1 MSTQVADLRVL
12 LSADLSSLPA
22 DVRSAANILKSY
34 VTDAT
39 QAEDATRS
47 FGRTF
52 GETADLLSQKSQAII
67 GGFSLMQ
74 GAVLGVVGA
83 AVGMASAVSSLAQQ
97 GRELEQMSNKAGVT
111 VERMQ
116 ELAYATEQY
125 NVSGD
130 QLADMLKD
138 VQDKL
143 GDFSATGGGEFADW
157 MTNIA
162 PKVGLTIEKL
172 QQMSGPDALIAM
184 QDAMDK
190 TNVSAAEQV
199 FYLESIAN
207 DVSTLQP
214 LLRNNGAELQRL
226 TSHYRG
232 LNVALS
238 ETDISQLKEMDQQL
252 HDVGLKLQGSFAKA
266 VLGAS
271 EQIDWLTDKVSYAVG
286 YWGTL
291 FDSWA
296 DNPRTIDGMSRR
308 LGNLREELADLDEQ
322 IKETSNQKQYG
333 GVGFLDALLGN
344 TDGKSGLPE
353 LQQRRAEIEAEIN
366 RIQEA
371 YGRKRFGI
379 GEQPEYKPPVP
390 VSSRDTSADT
400 KAATQKLQEQGA
412 SRLSALDMQYASELD
427 KLRLSHEERLTEI
440 NGMQVSEAE
449 LRRRGYESLA
459 ELREEY
465 RQKEADH
472 FTQEQADYMA
482 KREEA
487 MAKELEAD
495 QRKQDQ
501 LVEQERQRVAQQKAA
516 QQQAARDMLSFT
528 SQTIG
533 LTTDMLQQS
542 GKEQTGMMKALL
554 AAQKLLAI
562 PSILIAGQQAAAGA
576 EAFAAMTGGLIGAA
590 TARKLIEA
598 QTAISIGLVVG
609 TSIAGMAHSGIEE
622 IPSEGTW
629 LLDKGERVYTNRSAQ
644 RIDQMYDQLM
654 EGGSGA
660 AGGGAVFE
668 QHLHFTGDMNDTER
682 QQMITSAAKQGYQ
695 MMIEDFGGYGQ
706 GRRLLGV

>member
-1 MSTQVADLRVL
+1 MSTQIADLRVL

-22 DVRSAANILKSY
+22 DVRSAANVLKSY
-34 VTDAT
+34 AADA
-39 QAEDATRS
+39 QRSEDATLN
-47 FGRTF
+47 FGRSF

-67 GGFSLMQ
+67 GGFSVMQ

-97 GRELEQMSNKAGVT
+97 GRELEQMSLKAGVS
-111 VERMQ
+111 VEKMQ

-130 QLADMLKD
+130 KLADMLKD

-143 GDFSATGGGEFADW
+143 GDFSATGGGEFKDW
-157 MTNIA
+157 MENIA
-162 PKVGLTIEKL
+162 PKVGLTVSKL
-172 QQMSGPDALIAM
+172 QQMAGPEALIAV
-184 QDAMDK
+184 QNAMDA
-190 TNVSAAEQV
+190 TNVSASEQV

-226 TSHYRG
+226 TGHYRN
-232 LNVALS
+232 LNAALS
-238 ETDISQLKEMDQQL
+238 ETDISQLKEMDRQL

-271 EQIDWLTDKVSYAVG
+271 EQIDWLTEKLGYAVS

-308 LGNLREELADLDEQ
+308 LGNLREELKDLDDQ
-322 IKETSNQKQYG
+322 IKETSEQKAFG
-333 GVGFLDALLGN
+333 GVGLIDAILGD
-344 TDGKSGLPE
+344 TAGRSALPE
-353 LQQRRAEIEAEIN
+353 LQQRRAEIEAEID

-371 YGRKRFGI
+371 YGKKRFGI
-379 GEQPEYKPPVP
+379 GEQPEYQPPEP
-390 VSSRDTSADT
+390 VSSRDTSADN
-400 KAATQKLQEQGA
+400 KKLLEQGEA
-412 SRLSALDMQYASELD
+412 RLSALDMQFASELD
-427 KLRLSHEERLTEI
+427 KLRLSHEERLAEI
-440 NGMQVSEAE
+440 DSLQVSEAE
-449 LRRRGYESLA
+449 LRRRGYESLS

-472 FTQEQADYMA
+472 FAEQQADYMA

-501 LVEQERQRVAQQKAA
+501 LAEQERQRVERQKAA
-516 QQQAARDMLSFT
+516 QQQAARDMLNFT
-528 SQTIG
+528 SQTLS

-542 GKEQTGMMKALL
+542 GKEQTFIMKALL

-562 PSILIAGQQAAAGA
+562 PSILVAGEQAEAGA
-576 EAFAAMTGGLIGAA
+576 AAFAAMTGGLLAA
-590 TARKLIEA
+590 ESARAMIKA
-598 QTAISIGLVVG
+598 QTMISVG
-609 TSIAGMAHSGIEE
+609 IVAGTAIAGMAHDGIDT
-622 IPSEGTW
+622 IPREGTW
-629 LLDKGERVYTNRSAQ
+629 LLNTGERVYTNKSAQ

-654 EGGSGA
+654 SGGGVA
-660 AGGGAVFE
+660 ASGGAVFE
-668 QHLHFTGDMNDTER
+668 QHFHFSADMTDTDR
-682 QQMITSAAKQGYQ
+682 NQVITEAALRGYH
-695 MMIEDFGGYGQ
+695 MFIEDLGSNGQ
-706 GRRLLGV
+706 ARRMLGV

>member
-1 MSTQVADLRVL
+1 MSSTQIADLRVL

-22 DVRSAANILKSY
+22 DVRSAANVLKSY
-34 VTDAT
+34 AADAKS
-39 QAEDATRS
+39 AEDSTFNFGRS
-47 FGRTF
+47 FG
-52 GETADLLSQKSQAII
+52 EAADLLSQKSQAII

-226 TSHYRG
+226 TGHYRN
-232 LNVALS
+232 LNAALS

-308 LGNLREELADLDEQ
+308 LGNLREELKDLDDQ
-322 IKETSNQKQYG
+322 IKETSEQKAFG
-333 GVGFLDALLGN
+333 GVGLLDAILGD
-344 TDGKSGLPE
+344 TAGRAALPE
-353 LQQRRAEIEAEIN
+353 LQQRRAEIEAEID

-371 YGRKRFGI
+371 YGKKRFGI
-379 GEQPEYKPPVP
+379 GEQPEYQPPEP
-390 VSSRDTSADT
+390 VSSRDTSADN
-400 KAATQKLQEQGA
+400 KKLLEQGEA
-412 SRLSALDMQYASELD
+412 RLSALDMQFASELD
-427 KLRLSHEERLTEI
+427 KLRLSHEERLAEI
-440 NGMQVSEAE
+440 DSLQVSEAE
-449 LRRRGYESLA
+449 LRRRGYESLS

-472 FTQEQADYMA
+472 FAEQQADYMA

-501 LVEQERQRVAQQKAA
+501 LAEQERQRVERQKAA
-516 QQQAARDMLSFT
+516 QQQAARDMLNFT
-528 SQTIG
+528 SQTLS

-542 GKEQTGMMKALL
+542 GKEQTFIMKALL

-562 PSILIAGQQAAAGA
+562 PSILVAGEQAEAGA
-576 EAFAAMTGGLIGAA
+576 AAFAAMTGGLLAA
-590 TARKLIEA
+590 ESARAMLKA
-598 QTAISIGLVVG
+598 QTMISVG
-609 TSIAGMAHSGIEE
+609 IVAGTAIAGMAHDGIDT
-622 IPSEGTW
+622 IPREGTW
-629 LLDKGERVYTNRSAQ
+629 LLNTGERVYTNKSAQ
-644 RIDQMYDQLM
+644 RIDQMYDRM
-654 EGGSGA
+654 MGGGGVASA
-660 AGGGAVFE
+660 GGAVFE
-668 QHLHFTGDMNDTER
+668 QHLHFSADMTDTDR
-682 QQMITSAAKQGYQ
+682 NQVITEAALRGYH
-695 MMIEDFGGYGQ
+695 MFIEDLGSNGQ
-706 GRRLLGV
+706 ARRMLGV

>member
-1 MSTQVADLRVL
+1 MSSTQIADLRVL

-22 DVRSAANILKSY
+22 DVRSAANVLKSY
-34 VTDAT
+34 AADAKS
-39 QAEDATRS
+39 AEDSTFN
-47 FGRTF
+47 FGRSF

-226 TSHYRG
+226 TGHYRN
-232 LNVALS
+232 LNAALS

-308 LGNLREELADLDEQ
+308 LGNLREELKDLDDQ
-322 IKETSNQKQYG
+322 IKETSEQKAFG
-333 GVGFLDALLGN
+333 GVGLLDAILGD
-344 TDGKSGLPE
+344 TAGRAALPE
-353 LQQRRAEIEAEIN
+353 LQQRRAEIEAEID

-371 YGRKRFGI
+371 YGKKRFGI
-379 GEQPEYKPPVP
+379 GEQPEYQPPEP
-390 VSSRDTSADT
+390 VSSRDTSADN
-400 KAATQKLQEQGA
+400 KKLLEQGEA
-412 SRLSALDMQYASELD
+412 RLSALDMQFASELD
-427 KLRLSHEERLTEI
+427 KLRLSHEERLAEI
-440 NGMQVSEAE
+440 DSLQVSEAE
-449 LRRRGYESLA
+449 LRRRGYESLS

-465 RQKEADH
+465 RQKEADY
-472 FTQEQADYMA
+472 FAEQQADYMA

-501 LVEQERQRVAQQKAA
+501 LAEQERQRVERQKAA
-516 QQQAARDMLSFT
+516 QQQAARDMLNFT
-528 SQTIG
+528 SQTLS

-542 GKEQTGMMKALL
+542 GKEQTFIMKALL

-562 PSILIAGQQAAAGA
+562 PSILVAGEQAEAGA
-576 EAFAAMTGGLIGAA
+576 AAFAAMTGGLLAA
-590 TARKLIEA
+590 ESARAMLKA
-598 QTAISIGLVVG
+598 QTMISVG
-609 TSIAGMAHSGIEE
+609 IVAGTAIAGMAHSGIEE

-629 LLDKGERVYTNRSAQ
+629 LLDKGERVYTNKSAQ

-654 EGGSGA
+654 TGGGGA
-660 AGGGAVFE
+660 ASGGAVFE
-668 QHLHFTGDMNDTER
+668 QHFHFSADMTDTDR
-682 QQMITSAAKQGYQ
+682 NQVITEAANRGYH
-695 MMIEDFGGYGQ
+695 MFIEDLGSNGQ
-706 GRRLLGV
+706 ARRMLGV

>member
-1 MSTQVADLRVL
+1 MSSTQIADLRVL

-22 DVRSAANILKSY
+22 DVRSAANVLKSY
-34 VTDAT
+34 AADAKS
-39 QAEDATRS
+39 AEDSTFN
-47 FGRTF
+47 FGRSF

-226 TSHYRG
+226 TGHYRN
-232 LNVALS
+232 LNAALS
-238 ETDISQLKEMDQQL
+238 ETDIGQLKEMDQQL

-308 LGNLREELADLDEQ
+308 LGNLREELKDLDDQ
-322 IKETSNQKQYG
+322 IKETSEQKAFG
-333 GVGFLDALLGN
+333 GVGLLDAILGD
-344 TDGKSGLPE
+344 TAGRAALPE
-353 LQQRRAEIEAEIN
+353 LQQRRAEIEAEID

-371 YGRKRFGI
+371 YGKKRFGI
-379 GEQPEYKPPVP
+379 GEQPEYQPPEP
-390 VSSRDTSADT
+390 VSSRDTTADN
-400 KAATQKLQEQGA
+400 KKLLEQGEA
-412 SRLSALDMQYASELD
+412 RLSALDMQFASELD
-427 KLRLSHEERLTEI
+427 KLRLSHEERLAEI
-440 NGMQVSEAE
+440 DSLQVSEAE
-449 LRRRGYESLA
+449 LRRRGYESLS

-472 FTQEQADYMA
+472 FAEQQADYMA

-501 LVEQERQRVAQQKAA
+501 LAEQERGRVERQKAA
-516 QQQAARDMLSFT
+516 QQQAARDMLNFT
-528 SQTIG
+528 SQTLS

-542 GKEQTGMMKALL
+542 GKEQTFIMKALL

-562 PSILIAGQQAAAGA
+562 PSILVAGEQAEAGA
-576 EAFAAMTGGLIGAA
+576 AAFAAMTGGLLSAES
-590 TARKLIEA
+590 ARAMIKA
-598 QTAISIGLVVG
+598 QTMISVG
-609 TSIAGMAHSGIEE
+609 IVAGTAIAGMAHSGIEE

-629 LLDKGERVYTNRSAQ
+629 LLDKGERVYTNKSAQ

-654 EGGSGA
+654 SGGGVA
-660 AGGGAVFE
+660 ASGGAVFE
-668 QHLHFTGDMNDTER
+668 QHFHFSADMTDTDR
-682 QQMITSAAKQGYQ
+682 NQVITEAALRGYH
-695 MMIEDFGGYGQ
+695 MFIEDLGSNGQ
-706 GRRLLGV
+706 ARRMLGV

>member
-1 MSTQVADLRVL
+1 MSSTQIADLRVL

-22 DVRSAANILKSY
+22 DVRSAANVLKSY
-34 VTDAT
+34 AADAKS
-39 QAEDATRS
+39 AEDSTFN
-47 FGRTF
+47 FGRSF

-226 TSHYRG
+226 TGHYRN
-232 LNVALS
+232 LNAALS

-308 LGNLREELADLDEQ
+308 LGNLREELKDLDDQ
-322 IKETSNQKQYG
+322 IKETSEQKAFG
-333 GVGFLDALLGN
+333 GVGLLDAILGD
-344 TDGKSGLPE
+344 TAGRAALPE
-353 LQQRRAEIEAEIN
+353 LQQRRAEIEAEID

-371 YGRKRFGI
+371 YGKKRFGI
-379 GEQPEYKPPVP
+379 GEQPEYQPPEP
-390 VSSRDTSADT
+390 VSSRDTSADN
-400 KAATQKLQEQGA
+400 KKLLEQGEA
-412 SRLSALDMQYASELD
+412 RLSALDMQFASELD
-427 KLRLSHEERLTEI
+427 KLRLSHEERLAEI
-440 NGMQVSEAE
+440 DSLQVSEAE
-449 LRRRGYESLA
+449 LRRRGYESLS

-472 FTQEQADYMA
+472 FAEQQADYMA

-501 LVEQERQRVAQQKAA
+501 LSEQERGRVERQKAA
-516 QQQAARDMLSFT
+516 QQQGARDMLNFT
-528 SQTIG
+528 SQTLS

-542 GKEQTGMMKALL
+542 GKEQTFIMKALL

-562 PSILIAGQQAAAGA
+562 PSILVAGEQAEAGA
-576 EAFAAMTGGLIGAA
+576 AAFAAMTGGLLSAES
-590 TARKLIEA
+590 ARAMIKA
-598 QTAISIGLVVG
+598 QTMISVG
-609 TSIAGMAHSGIEE
+609 IVAGTAIAGMAHDGIDT
-622 IPSEGTW
+622 IPREGTW
-629 LLDKGERVYTNRSAQ
+629 LLNTGERVYTNKSAQ

-654 EGGSGA
+654 TGGGVA

-668 QHLHFTGDMNDTER
+668 QHFHFSADMTDTDR
-682 QQMITSAAKQGYQ
+682 NQVITEAANRGYH
-695 MMIEDFGGYGQ
+695 MFIEDLGSNGQ
-706 GRRLLGV
+706 ARRMLGI

>member
-1 MSTQVADLRVL
+1 MSTQIADLRVL

-22 DVRSAANILKSY
+22 DVRSAANVLKSY
-34 VTDAT
+34 AADA
-39 QAEDATRS
+39 QRSEDATLN
-47 FGRTF
+47 FGRSF

-67 GGFSLMQ
+67 GGFSVMQ

-97 GRELEQMSNKAGVT
+97 GRELEQMSLKAGVS
-111 VERMQ
+111 VEKMQ

-130 QLADMLKD
+130 KLADMLKD

-143 GDFSATGGGEFADW
+143 GDFSATGGGEFKDW
-157 MTNIA
+157 MENIA
-162 PKVGLTIEKL
+162 PKVGLTVSKL
-172 QQMSGPDALIAM
+172 QQMAGPEALIAV
-184 QDAMDK
+184 QNAMDA
-190 TNVSAAEQV
+190 TNVSASEQV

-226 TSHYRG
+226 TGHYRN
-232 LNVALS
+232 LNAALS

-308 LGNLREELADLDEQ
+308 LGNLREELKDLDDQ
-322 IKETSNQKQYG
+322 IKETSEQKAFG
-333 GVGFLDALLGN
+333 GVGLIDAILGD
-344 TDGKSGLPE
+344 TAGRSALPE
-353 LQQRRAEIEAEIN
+353 LQQRRAEIEAEID

-371 YGRKRFGI
+371 YGKKRFGI
-379 GEQPEYKPPVP
+379 GEQPEYQPPEP
-390 VSSRDTSADT
+390 VSSRDTSADN
-400 KAATQKLQEQGA
+400 KKLLDQGEA
-412 SRLSALDMQYASELD
+412 RLSALDMQFASELD
-427 KLRLSHEERLTEI
+427 KLRLSHEERLAEI
-440 NGMQVSEAE
+440 DSLQVSEAE
-449 LRRRGYESLA
+449 LRRRGYESLS

-472 FTQEQADYMA
+472 FAEQQADYMA

-501 LVEQERQRVAQQKAA
+501 LAEQERQRVERQKAA
-516 QQQAARDMLSFT
+516 QQQAARDMLNFT
-528 SQTIG
+528 SQTLS

-542 GKEQTGMMKALL
+542 GKEQTFIMKALL

-562 PSILIAGQQAAAGA
+562 PSILVAGEQAEAGA
-576 EAFAAMTGGLIGAA
+576 AAFAAMTGGLLAA
-590 TARKLIEA
+590 ESARAMLKA
-598 QTAISIGLVVG
+598 QTMISVG
-609 TSIAGMAHSGIEE
+609 IVAGTAIAGMAHDGIDT
-622 IPSEGTW
+622 IPREGTW
-629 LLDKGERVYTNRSAQ
+629 LLNTGERVYTNKSAQ

-654 EGGSGA
+654 SGGGVA
-660 AGGGAVFE
+660 ASGGAVFE
-668 QHLHFTGDMNDTER
+668 QHFHFSADMTDTDR
-682 QQMITSAAKQGYQ
+682 NQVITEAALRGYH
-695 MMIEDFGGYGQ
+695 MFIEDLGSNGQ
-706 GRRLLGV
+706 ARRMLGV

>member
-1 MSTQVADLRVL
+1 MSSTQIADLRVL

-22 DVRSAANILKSY
+22 DVRSAANVLKSY
-34 VTDAT
+34 AADAKS
-39 QAEDATRS
+39 AEDSTFN
-47 FGRTF
+47 FGRSF

-226 TSHYRG
+226 TGHYRN
-232 LNVALS
+232 LNAALS

-308 LGNLREELADLDEQ
+308 LGNLREELKDLDDQ
-322 IKETSNQKQYG
+322 IKETSEQKAFG
-333 GVGFLDALLGN
+333 GVGLLDAILGD
-344 TDGKSGLPE
+344 TAGRSALPE
-353 LQQRRAEIEAEIN
+353 LQQRRAEIEAEID

-371 YGRKRFGI
+371 YGKKRFGI
-379 GEQPEYKPPVP
+379 GEQPEYQPPEP
-390 VSSRDTSADT
+390 VSSRDTSADN
-400 KAATQKLQEQGA
+400 KNLLEQGEA
-412 SRLSALDMQYASELD
+412 RLSALDMQFASELD
-427 KLRLSHEERLTEI
+427 KLRLSHEERLAEI
-440 NGMQVSEAE
+440 DSLQVSEAE
-449 LRRRGYESLA
+449 LRRRGYESLS

-472 FTQEQADYMA
+472 FAEQQADYMA

-501 LVEQERQRVAQQKAA
+501 LAEQERQRVERQKAA
-516 QQQAARDMLSFT
+516 QQQAARDMLNFT
-528 SQTIG
+528 SQTLS

-542 GKEQTGMMKALL
+542 GKEQTFIMKALL

-562 PSILIAGQQAAAGA
+562 PSILVAGEQAEAGA
-576 EAFAAMTGGLIGAA
+576 AAFAAMTGGLLAA
-590 TARKLIEA
+590 ESARAMLKA
-598 QTAISIGLVVG
+598 QTMISVG
-609 TSIAGMAHSGIEE
+609 IVAGTAIAGMAHSGIEE

-629 LLDKGERVYTNRSAQ
+629 LLDKGERVYTNKSAQ

-654 EGGSGA
+654 TGGGGA
-660 AGGGAVFE
+660 ASGGAVFE
-668 QHLHFTGDMNDTER
+668 QHFHFSADMTDTDR
-682 QQMITSAAKQGYQ
+682 NQVITEAALRGYH
-695 MMIEDFGGYGQ
+695 MFIEDLGSNGQ
-706 GRRLLGV
+706 ARRMLGV

>member
-1 MSTQVADLRVL
+1 MSTQIADLRVL

-22 DVRSAANILKSY
+22 DVRSAANVLKSY
-34 VTDAT
+34 AADA
-39 QAEDATRS
+39 QRSEDATLN
-47 FGRTF
+47 FGRSF

-74 GAVLGVVGA
+74 GAVLGVVGS

-214 LLRNNGAELQRL
+214 LLRNNGSELQRL
-226 TSHYRG
+226 TGHYRN
-232 LNVALS
+232 LNAALS

-308 LGNLREELADLDEQ
+308 LGNLREELKDLDDQ
-322 IKETSNQKQYG
+322 IKETSEQKAFG
-333 GVGFLDALLGN
+333 GVGLLDAILGD
-344 TDGKSGLPE
+344 TAGRSALPE
-353 LQQRRAEIEAEIN
+353 LQQRRAEIEAEID

-371 YGRKRFGI
+371 YGKKRFGI
-379 GEQPEYKPPVP
+379 GEQPEYQPPEP
-390 VSSRDTSADT
+390 VSSRDTSADN
-400 KAATQKLQEQGA
+400 KNLLEQGEA
-412 SRLSALDMQYASELD
+412 RLSALDMQFASELD
-427 KLRLSHEERLTEI
+427 KLRLSHEERLAEI
-440 NGMQVSEAE
+440 DSMQVSESE
-449 LRRRGYESLA
+449 LRRRGYESLG

-465 RQKEADH
+465 RQKEADY
-472 FTQEQADYMA
+472 FAEQQADYMA

-501 LVEQERQRVAQQKAA
+501 LAEQERQRVERQKAA
-516 QQQAARDMLSFT
+516 QQQAARDMLNFT
-528 SQTIG
+528 SQTLS

-542 GKEQTGMMKALL
+542 GKEQTFIMKALL

-562 PSILIAGQQAAAGA
+562 PSILVAGEQAEAGA
-576 EAFAAMTGGLIGAA
+576 AAFAAMTGGLLAA
-590 TARKLIEA
+590 ESARAMLKA
-598 QTAISIGLVVG
+598 QTMISVG
-609 TSIAGMAHSGIEE
+609 IVAGTAIAGMAHSGIEE

-629 LLDKGERVYTNRSAQ
+629 LLDKGERVYTNKSAQ

-654 EGGSGA
+654 TGGGGA
-660 AGGGAVFE
+660 ASGGAVFE
-668 QHLHFTGDMNDTER
+668 QHFHFSADMTDTDR
-682 QQMITSAAKQGYQ
+682 NQVITEAANRGYH
-695 MMIEDFGGYGQ
+695 MFIEDLGSNGQ
-706 GRRLLGV
+706 ARRMLGV

>member
-1 MSTQVADLRVL
+1 MSSTQIADLRVL

-22 DVRSAANILKSY
+22 DVRSAANVLKSY
-34 VTDAT
+34 AADAKS
-39 QAEDATRS
+39 AEDSTFNFGRS
-47 FGRTF
+47 FG
-52 GETADLLSQKSQAII
+52 EAADLLSQKSQAII

-226 TSHYRG
+226 TGHYRN

-308 LGNLREELADLDEQ
+308 LGNLREELKDLDDQ
-322 IKETSNQKQYG
+322 IKETSEQKAFG
-333 GVGFLDALLGN
+333 GVGLIDAILGD
-344 TDGKSGLPE
+344 TAGRSALPE
-353 LQQRRAEIEAEIN
+353 LQQRRTEIEAEID
-366 RIQEA
+366 RIEEA
-371 YGRKRFGI
+371 YGKKRFGI
-379 GEQPEYKPPVP
+379 GEQPEYQPPEP
-390 VSSRDTSADT
+390 VSSRDTSADN
-400 KAATQKLQEQGA
+400 KKLLEQGEA
-412 SRLSALDMQYASELD
+412 RLSALDMQFASELD
-427 KLRLSHEERLTEI
+427 KLRLSHEERLAEI
-440 NGMQVSEAE
+440 DSLQVSEAE
-449 LRRRGYESLA
+449 LRRRGYESLS

-472 FTQEQADYMA
+472 FAEQQADYMA

-501 LVEQERQRVAQQKAA
+501 LAEQERERVERQKAA
-516 QQQAARDMLSFT
+516 QQQAARDMLNFT
-528 SQTIG
+528 SQTLS

-542 GKEQTGMMKALL
+542 GKEQTFIMKALL

-562 PSILIAGQQAAAGA
+562 PSILVAGEQAEAGA
-576 EAFAAMTGGLIGAA
+576 AAFAAMTGGLLAA
-590 TARKLIEA
+590 ESARAMLKA
-598 QTAISIGLVVG
+598 QTMISVG
-609 TSIAGMAHSGIEE
+609 IVAGTAIAGMAHSGIEE

-629 LLDKGERVYTNRSAQ
+629 LLDKGERVYTNKSAQ

-654 EGGSGA
+654 SGGGVA
-660 AGGGAVFE
+660 ASGGAVFE
-668 QHLHFTGDMNDTER
+668 QHFHFSADMTDTDR
-682 QQMITSAAKQGYQ
+682 NQVITEAALRGYH
-695 MMIEDFGGYGQ
+695 MFIEDLGSNGQ
-706 GRRLLGV
+706 ARRMLGV

>member
-1 MSTQVADLRVL
+1 MSSTQIADLRVL

-22 DVRSAANILKSY
+22 DVRSAANVLKSY
-34 VTDAT
+34 AADAKS
-39 QAEDATRS
+39 AEDSTFN
-47 FGRTF
+47 FGRSF
-52 GETADLLSQKSQAII
+52 GETADRLSQKSQAII

-226 TSHYRG
+226 TGHYRN
-232 LNVALS
+232 LNAALS

-308 LGNLREELADLDEQ
+308 LGNLRDELKDLDDQ
-322 IKETSNQKQYG
+322 IKDTSEQKAFG
-333 GVGFLDALLGN
+333 GVGLLDAILGD
-344 TDGKSGLPE
+344 TAGRAALPE
-353 LQQRRAEIEAEIN
+353 LQQRRAEIEAEID

-371 YGRKRFGI
+371 YGKKRFGI
-379 GEQPEYKPPVP
+379 GEQPEYQPPEP
-390 VSSRDTSADT
+390 VSSRDTSADN
-400 KAATQKLQEQGA
+400 KKMLEQGEA
-412 SRLSALDMQYASELD
+412 RLSALDMQFASELD
-427 KLRLSHEERLTEI
+427 KLRLSHEERLAEI
-440 NGMQVSEAE
+440 DSMQVSEAE
-449 LRRRGYESLA
+449 LRRRGYESLG

-465 RQKEADH
+465 RQKEADY
-472 FTQEQADYMA
+472 FAEQQADYMA

-501 LVEQERQRVAQQKAA
+501 LAGQERQRVERQKAA
-516 QQQAARDMLSFT
+516 QQQAARDMLNFT
-528 SQTIG
+528 SQTLS

-542 GKEQTGMMKALL
+542 GKEQTFIMKALL

-562 PSILIAGQQAAAGA
+562 PSILVAGEQAEGGAA
-576 EAFAAMTGGLIGAA
+576 AFAAMTGGLLAA
-590 TARKLIEA
+590 ESARAMLKA
-598 QTAISIGLVVG
+598 QTMISVG
-609 TSIAGMAHSGIEE
+609 IVAGTAIAGMAHSGIEE

-629 LLDKGERVYTNRSAQ
+629 LLDKGERVYTNKSAQ

-654 EGGSGA
+654 TGGGGA
-660 AGGGAVFE
+660 ASGGAVFE
-668 QHLHFTGDMNDTER
+668 QHFHFSADMTDTDR
-682 QQMITSAAKQGYQ
+682 NQVITEAANRGYH
-695 MMIEDFGGYGQ
+695 MFIEDLGSNGQ
-706 GRRLLGV
+706 ARRMLGV

>member
-1 MSTQVADLRVL
+1 MSSTQIADLRVL

-22 DVRSAANILKSY
+22 DVRSAANVLKSY
-34 VTDAT
+34 AADAKS
-39 QAEDATRS
+39 AEDSTFN
-47 FGRTF
+47 FGRSF

-226 TSHYRG
+226 TGHYRN
-232 LNVALS
+232 LNAALS

-308 LGNLREELADLDEQ
+308 LGNLREELKDLDDQ
-322 IKETSNQKQYG
+322 IKETSEQKAFG
-333 GVGFLDALLGN
+333 GVGLLDAILGD
-344 TDGKSGLPE
+344 TAGRAALPE
-353 LQQRRAEIEAEIN
+353 LQQRRAEIEAEID

-371 YGRKRFGI
+371 YGKKRFGI
-379 GEQPEYKPPVP
+379 GEQPEYQPPEP
-390 VSSRDTSADT
+390 VSSRDTSADN
-400 KAATQKLQEQGA
+400 KNLLEQGEA
-412 SRLSALDMQYASELD
+412 RLSALDMQFASELD
-427 KLRLSHEERLTEI
+427 KLRLSHEERLAEI
-440 NGMQVSEAE
+440 DSLQVSEAE
-449 LRRRGYESLA
+449 LRRRGYESLS

-472 FTQEQADYMA
+472 FAEQQADYMA

-501 LVEQERQRVAQQKAA
+501 LSEQERGRVERQKAA
-516 QQQAARDMLSFT
+516 QQQGARDMLNFT
-528 SQTIG
+528 SQTLS

-542 GKEQTGMMKALL
+542 GKEQTFIMKALL

-562 PSILIAGQQAAAGA
+562 PSILVAGEQAEAGA
-576 EAFAAMTGGLIGAA
+576 AAFAAMTGGLLSAES
-590 TARKLIEA
+590 ARAMIKA
-598 QTAISIGLVVG
+598 QTMISVG
-609 TSIAGMAHSGIEE
+609 IVAGTAIAGMAHDGIDT
-622 IPSEGTW
+622 IPREGTW
-629 LLDKGERVYTNRSAQ
+629 LLNTGERVYTNKSAQ

-654 EGGSGA
+654 TGGGVA
-660 AGGGAVFE
+660 ASGGAVFE
-668 QHLHFTGDMNDTER
+668 QHFHFSADMTDTDR
-682 QQMITSAAKQGYQ
+682 NQVITEAANRGYH
-695 MMIEDFGGYGQ
+695 MFIEDLGSNGQ
-706 GRRLLGV
+706 ARRMLGI

>member
-1 MSTQVADLRVL
+1 MSSTQIADLRVL

-22 DVRSAANILKSY
+22 DVRSAANVLKSY
-34 VTDAT
+34 AADAKS
-39 QAEDATRS
+39 AEDSTFNFGRS
-47 FGRTF
+47 FG
-52 GETADLLSQKSQAII
+52 EAADLLSQKSQAII

-226 TSHYRG
+226 TGHYRN

-308 LGNLREELADLDEQ
+308 LGNLREELKDLDDQ
-322 IKETSNQKQYG
+322 IKETLEQKAFG
-333 GVGFLDALLGN
+333 GVGLIDAILGD
-344 TDGKSGLPE
+344 TAGRSALPE
-353 LQQRRAEIEAEIN
+353 LQQRRAEIEAEID
-366 RIQEA
+366 RIEEA
-371 YGRKRFGI
+371 YGKKRFGI
-379 GEQPEYKPPVP
+379 GEQPEYQPPEP
-390 VSSRDTSADT
+390 VSSRDTSADN
-400 KAATQKLQEQGA
+400 KKLLEQGEA
-412 SRLSALDMQYASELD
+412 RLSALDMQFASELD
-427 KLRLSHEERLTEI
+427 KLRLSHEERLAEI
-440 NGMQVSEAE
+440 DSLQVSEAE
-449 LRRRGYESLA
+449 LRRRGYESLS

-472 FTQEQADYMA
+472 FAEQQADYMA

-501 LVEQERQRVAQQKAA
+501 LAEQERQRVERQKAA
-516 QQQAARDMLSFT
+516 QQQAARDMLNFT
-528 SQTIG
+528 SQTLS

-542 GKEQTGMMKALL
+542 GKEQTFIMKALL

-562 PSILIAGQQAAAGA
+562 PSILVAGEQAEAGA
-576 EAFAAMTGGLIGAA
+576 AAFAAMTGGLLAA
-590 TARKLIEA
+590 ESARAMLKA
-598 QTAISIGLVVG
+598 QTMISVG
-609 TSIAGMAHSGIEE
+609 IVAGTAIAGMAHDGIDT
-622 IPSEGTW
+622 IPREGTW
-629 LLDKGERVYTNRSAQ
+629 LLNTGERVYTNKSAQ

-654 EGGSGA
+654 TGGGVA
-660 AGGGAVFE
+660 ASGGAVFE
-668 QHLHFTGDMNDTER
+668 QHFHFSADMTDTDR
-682 QQMITSAAKQGYQ
+682 NQVITEAALRGYH
-695 MMIEDFGGYGQ
+695 MFIEDLGSNGQ
-706 GRRLLGV
+706 ARRMLGV

>member
-1 MSTQVADLRVL
+1 MSSTQIADLRVL

-22 DVRSAANILKSY
+22 DVRSAANVLKSY
-34 VTDAT
+34 AADAKS
-39 QAEDATRS
+39 AEDSTFN
-47 FGRTF
+47 FGRSF
-52 GETADLLSQKSQAII
+52 GETADLISQRSQAII

-74 GAVLGVVGA
+74 GAVLGVVGS

-226 TSHYRG
+226 TGHYRN
-232 LNVALS
+232 LNAALS

-308 LGNLREELADLDEQ
+308 LGNLREELKDLDDQ
-322 IKETSNQKQYG
+322 IKETSEQKAFG
-333 GVGFLDALLGN
+333 GVGLLDAILGD
-344 TDGKSGLPE
+344 TAGRAALPE
-353 LQQRRAEIEAEIN
+353 LQQRRAEIEAEID

-371 YGRKRFGI
+371 YGKKRFGI
-379 GEQPEYKPPVP
+379 GEQPEYQPPEP
-390 VSSRDTSADT
+390 VSSRDTSADN
-400 KAATQKLQEQGA
+400 KKLLEQGEA
-412 SRLSALDMQYASELD
+412 RLSALDMQFASELD
-427 KLRLSHEERLTEI
+427 KLRLSHEERLAEI
-440 NGMQVSEAE
+440 DSLQVSEAE
-449 LRRRGYESLA
+449 LRRRGYESLS

-472 FTQEQADYMA
+472 FAEQQADYMA

-501 LVEQERQRVAQQKAA
+501 LAEQERQRVERQKAA
-516 QQQAARDMLSFT
+516 QQQAARDMLNFT
-528 SQTIG
+528 SQTLS

-542 GKEQTGMMKALL
+542 GKEQTFIMKALL

-562 PSILIAGQQAAAGA
+562 PSILVAGEQAEAGA
-576 EAFAAMTGGLIGAA
+576 AAFAAMTGGLLAA
-590 TARKLIEA
+590 ESARAMLKA
-598 QTAISIGLVVG
+598 QTMISVG
-609 TSIAGMAHSGIEE
+609 IVAGTAIAGMAHDGIDT
-622 IPSEGTW
+622 IPREGTW
-629 LLDKGERVYTNRSAQ
+629 LLNTGERVYTNKSAQ

-654 EGGSGA
+654 SGGGVA
-660 AGGGAVFE
+660 ASGGAVFE
-668 QHLHFTGDMNDTER
+668 QHFHFSADMTDTDR
-682 QQMITSAAKQGYQ
+682 NQVITEAALRGYH
-695 MMIEDFGGYGQ
+695 MFIEDLGSNGQ
-706 GRRLLGV
+706 ARRMLGV

>member
-1 MSTQVADLRVL
+1 MSTQIADLRVL

-22 DVRSAANILKSY
+22 DVRSAANVLKSY
-34 VTDAT
+34 AADA
-39 QAEDATRS
+39 QRSEDATLN
-47 FGRTF
+47 FGRSF

-226 TSHYRG
+226 TGHYRN
-232 LNVALS
+232 LNAALS

-308 LGNLREELADLDEQ
+308 LGNLREELKDLDDQ
-322 IKETSNQKQYG
+322 IKETSEQKAFG
-333 GVGFLDALLGN
+333 GVGLIDAILGD
-344 TDGKSGLPE
+344 TAGRSALPE
-353 LQQRRAEIEAEIN
+353 LQQRRAEIEAEID

-371 YGRKRFGI
+371 YGKTRFGI
-379 GEQPEYKPPVP
+379 GEQPEYQPPEP
-390 VSSRDTSADT
+390 VSSRDTSADN
-400 KAATQKLQEQGA
+400 KKLLDQGEA
-412 SRLSALDMQYASELD
+412 RLSALDMQFASELD
-427 KLRLSHEERLTEI
+427 KLRLSHEERLAEI
-440 NGMQVSEAE
+440 DSLQVSEAE
-449 LRRRGYESLA
+449 LRRRGYESLS

-472 FTQEQADYMA
+472 FAEQQADYMA

-501 LVEQERQRVAQQKAA
+501 LSEQERGRVERQKAA
-516 QQQAARDMLSFT
+516 QQQGARDMLNFT
-528 SQTIG
+528 SQTLS

-542 GKEQTGMMKALL
+542 GKEQTFIMKALL

-562 PSILIAGQQAAAGA
+562 PSILVAGEQAEAGA
-576 EAFAAMTGGLIGAA
+576 AAFAAMTGGLLSAES
-590 TARKLIEA
+590 ARAMIKA
-598 QTAISIGLVVG
+598 QTMISVG
-609 TSIAGMAHSGIEE
+609 IVAGTAIAGMAHDGIDT
-622 IPSEGTW
+622 IPREGTW
-629 LLDKGERVYTNRSAQ
+629 LLNTGERVYTNKSAQ

-654 EGGSGA
+654 TGGGVA

-668 QHLHFTGDMNDTER
+668 QHFHFSADMTDTDR
-682 QQMITSAAKQGYQ
+682 NQVITEAANRGYQ
-695 MMIEDFGGYGQ
+695 MFIEDLGSNGQ
-706 GRRLLGV
+706 ARRMLGV

>member
-1 MSTQVADLRVL
+1 MSSTQIADLRVL

-22 DVRSAANILKSY
+22 DVRSAANVLKSY
-34 VTDAT
+34 AADAKS
-39 QAEDATRS
+39 AEDSTFN
-47 FGRTF
+47 FGRSF
-52 GETADLLSQKSQAII
+52 GETADLISQRSQAII

-74 GAVLGVVGA
+74 GAVLGMVGA
-83 AVGMASAVSSLAQQ
+83 AAGMASAVSSLAQQ

-214 LLRNNGAELQRL
+214 LLRNNGTELQRL
-226 TSHYRG
+226 TGHYRN

-296 DNPRTIDGMSRR
+296 DNPRTVDGMSRR
-308 LGNLREELADLDEQ
+308 LGNLREELKDLDDQ
-322 IKETSNQKQYG
+322 IKETSEQKAFG
-333 GVGFLDALLGN
+333 GVGLLDAILGD
-344 TDGKSGLPE
+344 TAGRSALPE
-353 LQQRRAEIEAEIN
+353 LQQRRAEIEAEID

-371 YGRKRFGI
+371 YGKKRFGI
-379 GEQPEYKPPVP
+379 GEQPEYQPPEP
-390 VSSRDTSADT
+390 VSSRDTSADN
-400 KAATQKLQEQGA
+400 KKLLDQGEA
-412 SRLSALDMQYASELD
+412 RLSALDMQFASELD
-427 KLRLSHEERLTEI
+427 KLRLSHEERLAEI
-440 NGMQVSEAE
+440 DSLQVSEAE
-449 LRRRGYESLA
+449 LRRRGYESLS

-472 FTQEQADYMA
+472 FAEQQADYMA

-501 LVEQERQRVAQQKAA
+501 LAEQERERVERQKAA
-516 QQQAARDMLSFT
+516 QQQAARDMLNFT
-528 SQTIG
+528 SQTLS

-542 GKEQTGMMKALL
+542 GKEQTFIMKALL

-562 PSILIAGQQAAAGA
+562 PSILVAGEQAEAGA
-576 EAFAAMTGGLIGAA
+576 AAFAAMTGGLLAA
-590 TARKLIEA
+590 ESARAMLKA
-598 QTAISIGLVVG
+598 QTMISVG
-609 TSIAGMAHSGIEE
+609 IVAGTAIAGMAHSGIEE

-629 LLDKGERVYTNRSAQ
+629 LLDKGERVYTNKSAQ

-654 EGGSGA
+654 SGGGVA
-660 AGGGAVFE
+660 ASGGAVFE
-668 QHLHFTGDMNDTER
+668 QHFHFSADMTDTDR
-682 QQMITSAAKQGYQ
+682 NQVITEAALRGYH
-695 MMIEDFGGYGQ
+695 MFIEDLGSNGQ
-706 GRRLLGV
+706 ARRMLGV

>member
-1 MSTQVADLRVL
+1 
-12 LSADLSSLPA
+12 
-22 DVRSAANILKSY
+22 
-34 VTDAT
+34 
-39 QAEDATRS
+39 
-47 FGRTF
+47 
-52 GETADLLSQKSQAII
+52 
-67 GGFSLMQ
+67 MQ
-74 GAVLGVVGA
+74 GAVLGVVGS

-226 TSHYRG
+226 TGHYRN
-232 LNVALS
+232 LNAALS

-308 LGNLREELADLDEQ
+308 LGNLREELKDLDDQ
-322 IKETSNQKQYG
+322 IKETSEQKAFG
-333 GVGFLDALLGN
+333 GVGLIDAILGD
-344 TDGKSGLPE
+344 TAGRSALPE
-353 LQQRRAEIEAEIN
+353 LQQRRAEIEAEID
-366 RIQEA
+366 RIEEA
-371 YGRKRFGI
+371 YGKKRFGI
-379 GEQPEYKPPVP
+379 GEQPEYQPPEP
-390 VSSRDTSADT
+390 VSSRDTSADN
-400 KAATQKLQEQGA
+400 KKLLEQGEA
-412 SRLSALDMQYASELD
+412 RLSALDMQFASELD
-427 KLRLSHEERLTEI
+427 KLRLSHEERLAEI
-440 NGMQVSEAE
+440 DSLQVSEAE
-449 LRRRGYESLA
+449 LRRRGYESLS

-472 FTQEQADYMA
+472 FAEQQADYMA

-501 LVEQERQRVAQQKAA
+501 LAEQERQRVERQKAA
-516 QQQAARDMLSFT
+516 QQQAARDMLNFT
-528 SQTIG
+528 SQTLS

-542 GKEQTGMMKALL
+542 GKEQTFIMKALL

-562 PSILIAGQQAAAGA
+562 PSILVAGEQAEAGA
-576 EAFAAMTGGLIGAA
+576 AAFAAMTGGLLSAES
-590 TARKLIEA
+590 ARAMIKA
-598 QTAISIGLVVG
+598 QTMISVG
-609 TSIAGMAHSGIEE
+609 IVAGTAIAGMAHDGIDT
-622 IPSEGTW
+622 IPREGTW
-629 LLDKGERVYTNRSAQ
+629 LLNTGERVYTNKSAQ

-654 EGGSGA
+654 SGGGVA
-660 AGGGAVFE
+660 ASGGAVFE
-668 QHLHFTGDMNDTER
+668 QHFHFSADMTDTDR
-682 QQMITSAAKQGYQ
+682 NQVITEAALRGYH
-695 MMIEDFGGYGQ
+695 MFIEDLGSNGQ
-706 GRRLLGV
+706 ARRMLGV